1 MSAMI
6 IDLFAGYRDANG
18 VNRLYAKIA
27 CDTVAD
33 LPAPAAFP
41 EGELVMGSIAEIIDD
56 GSEYKMDSSGT
67 WHKQPAS
74 GGGVDSYTKAET
86 DDLIAGRI
94 PYQYGEEIVA
104 ETPGD
109 ADLNDYTEPGT
120 FHSTAASAANTLNT
134 PKAPNGAI
142 TGYRLDVVQISA
154 TLVQQILRPNGSECY
169 IFIRNRSGSSWTPWY
184 NINEHGLSQGIAP
197 NSDLNDLIVPGEYY
211 AGAATAGTLA
221 NNPAGAVPIKLQV
234 EYLNGTNRLIH
245 TLTPAT
251 NSTFVFYKRQET
263 SSGFQSW
270 YIFSG
275 VKV

>member
-18 VNRLYAKIA
+18 VNKLYARIA
-27 CDTVAD
+27 CDTVSD

-67 WHKQPAS
+67 WHKQPAGS
-74 GGGVDSYTKAET
+74 GGGDSYTKSET

-104 ETPGD
+104 ASAGD
-109 ADLNDYTEPGT
+109 ADLNNFTDTGT
-120 FHSTAASAANTLNT
+120 YHSTAASAANTDNT

-169 IFIRNRSGSSWTPWY
+169 IFIRNRSGSRWTPWY
-184 NINEHGLSQGIAP
+184 NINEQGLAQGIAP
-197 NSDLNDLIVPGEYY
+197 NSDLNDLTAVGTFYC
-211 AGAATAGTLA
+211 GATTAGTLT
-221 NNPAGAVPIKLQV
+221 NNPAGAAAIKVNV
-234 EYLNGTNRLIH
+234 EYLNGTNRLIQ

-251 NSTFVFYKRQET
+251 NGTFTFYKRQYT

-270 YIFSG
+270 YKFEG
-275 VKV
+275 VQV